1 MISISVAD
9 GAGLQNYDAVL
20 EHIYNTHRET
30 NTVKESWLKA
40 MRKREAEYP
49 TGIELEGY
57 SIAIPHCDS
66 EHANQPAIYIIR
78 LPDAIPVNRAD
89 EDGILWVRLVVNL
102 IVTDPADQLRL
113 LKSLFNHLQNEEFC
127 QNLLTLPVEDAKAL
141 FVSRIIQ

>member
-20 EHIYNTHRET
+20 EHIFNTHRTT
-30 NTVKESWLKA
+30 NTVKESWLNA

-66 EHANQPAIYIIR
+66 EHANQPSIYIIR

-113 LKSLFNHLQNEEFC
+113 LKPLFNHLQNEEFY
-127 QNLLTLPVEDAKAL
+127 QNLLTLPVDDAKAL
-141 FVSRIIQ
+141 FVSKIIQ

>member
-20 EHIYNTHRET
+20 EHIYNTHRAT
-30 NTVKESWLKA
+30 NTVKESWLNA

-66 EHANQPAIYIIR
+66 EHANQPAIYWICPYISR
-78 LPDAIPVNRAD
+78 H
-89 EDGILWVRLVVNL
+89 
-102 IVTDPADQLRL
+102 L
-113 LKSLFNHLQNEEFC
+113 LSLNPLQARC
-127 QNLLTLPVEDAKAL
+127 RRY
-141 FVSRIIQ
+141 SRGER

>member
-1 MISISVAD
+1 MISISVTD

-20 EHIYNTHRET
+20 EHIFNTHRTT
-30 NTVKESWLKA
+30 NTVKESWLSA

-102 IVTDPADQLRL
+102 IVTDPADQLRWL
-113 LKSLFNHLQNEEFC
+113 C
-127 QNLLTLPVEDAKAL
+127 
-141 FVSRIIQ
+141 

>member
-30 NTVKESWLKA
+30 NTVKESWLNA

-66 EHANQPAIYIIR
+66 EHANQPTIYIIR

-89 EDGILWVRLVVNL
+89 EDGILWVRLVVNI
-102 IVTDPADQLRL
+102 IVTAPAATLR
-113 LKSLFNHLQNEEFC
+113 
-127 QNLLTLPVEDAKAL
+127 V
-141 FVSRIIQ
+141 